1 MSTPVNKKTII
12 QFEISQPSGESAL
25 VNFELKNNMTEKD
38 LYIDNENFVE
48 LKSLESLTI
57 DDLNKGL
64 RAKLINSDFNY
75 GGRYGS
81 VVSITEKNHWVLLL
95 LSRRITYSN
104 LKPTSMSKVLN
115 TLLDVSM
122 FPRFILKNSPT
133 ENMNENYN
141 QVRTQS
147 INKIKPEEKLEGLEK
162 NVKKI
167 EEKNKSHDLISKNL
181 NSLYKVYC
189 VDTGINLNLSP
200 EENIE
205 ISDQFYEY
213 LFVPDMTYHPIEI
226 FRLMYLSIIE
236 PDLLDPT
243 DIFLISNFLFDQ
255 IEINLE
261 EFYHY
266 SKYENLR
273 NIFLNQEIDFN
284 KIYQN
289 SKNIIENYS
298 PENLSNILPISP
310 HENDALLANGLKKI
324 NSERFTKLFLQ
335 NHFFISQ
342 LKDRDMFFTQERFM
356 FLKNLANKEGKVT

>member
-1 MSTPVNKKTII
+1 MSNPVNKKTII
-12 QFEISQPSGESAL
+12 QFEISQPSGEPAL
-25 VNFELKNNMTEKD
+25 VNFELKDNMTEKD
-38 LYIDNENFVE
+38 LYIDNENFLE
-48 LKSLESLTI
+48 LASLESLTI

-133 ENMNENYN
+133 ENMNKNYN
-141 QVRTQS
+141 RVRTKS
-147 INKIKPEEKLEGLEK
+147 INRIKPEEKLEGLEK
-162 NVKKI
+162 NLKKVE
-167 EEKNKSHDLISKNL
+167 EEKKSHALISENL

-189 VDTGINLNLSP
+189 VDTGINLNLTP

-205 ISDQFYEY
+205 IGDQFYEY
-213 LFVPDMTYHPIEI
+213 RFVPDMTYHPVEI
-226 FRLMYLSIIE
+226 FRLIYLSIVE

-255 IEINLE
+255 VEINLE
-261 EFYHY
+261 ELYHY
-266 SKYENLR
+266 SKYKILR
-273 NIFLNQEIDFN
+273 NIFLNQEIDFG
-284 KIYQN
+284 KVHKN

-298 PENLSNILPISP
+298 DENFSNILPINP
-310 HENDALLANGLKKI
+310 HENDALLAHGLKKI
-324 NSERFTKLFLQ
+324 NLERFTKLFLQ

-342 LKDRDMFFTQERFM
+342 LKERDLFFTAERFL
-356 FLKNLANKEGKVT
+356 FLKNLANKEGKVI